1 MSYRN
6 NMMNTEDSLVLEYIN
21 IIREQT
27 SYQNR
32 LVLRYFDNI
41 AQSSNNLRIIL
52 QQYLEVVERRV
63 QTNRSQQNSSNI
75 FQFTPQRQNL
85 FTTDGWTNTNT
96 NTNTNTYNT
105 NRSTRQSPISSRF
118 NLRRRT
124 NRQPPANVSFA
135 PPSRYNRSTRRRRN
149 QNILNQILEQSLYTS
164 PNRQPASN
172 SDISR
177 NITNHIWREISN
189 TTTQTLCPITQEEFQ
204 ENDRISRIEHC
215 GHIFY
220 EDALNTYLT
229 QFDHRCPMCR
239 YNISSQIYPP
249 RSYAAAASTTPSNI
263 IRQNAFDLPSFDIS
277 YNFQNFPSLDISS
290 NLTPNIGDIMN
301 IPITSIDISSNNSLV
316 FDFNNLDINDAVNQL
331 SNAMLSSISTAISNP
346 DNSGNTISAEY
357 SVYLPQSI
365 NTQNNS
371 TNTEDNATSADNDDE
386 TY

>member
-6 NMMNTEDSLVLEYIN
+6 NMMNSEDRLVLEYIN

-32 LVLRYFDNI
+32 LILRYFDNI

-105 NRSTRQSPISSRF
+105 NRSTRHSPISSRF

-135 PPSRYNRSTRRRRN
+135 PPSRYNRSTRRRN

>member
-1 MSYRN
+1 
-6 NMMNTEDSLVLEYIN
+6 
-21 IIREQT
+21 
-27 SYQNR
+27 
-32 LVLRYFDNI
+32 
-41 AQSSNNLRIIL
+41 
-52 QQYLEVVERRV
+52 
-63 QTNRSQQNSSNI
+63 
-75 FQFTPQRQNL
+75 
-85 FTTDGWTNTNT
+85 
-96 NTNTNTYNT
+96 
-105 NRSTRQSPISSRF
+105 
-118 NLRRRT
+118 
-124 NRQPPANVSFA
+124 
-135 PPSRYNRSTRRRRN
+135 
-149 QNILNQILEQSLYTS
+149 
-164 PNRQPASN
+164 
-172 SDISR
+172 
-177 NITNHIWREISN
+177 
-189 TTTQTLCPITQEEFQ
+189 
-204 ENDRISRIEHC
+204 
-215 GHIFY
+215 
-220 EDALNTYLT
+220 
-229 QFDHRCPMCR
+229 MCR

>member
-1 MSYRN
+1 
-6 NMMNTEDSLVLEYIN
+6 MMNSEDRLVLEYIN

-32 LVLRYFDNI
+32 LILRYFDNI

-135 PPSRYNRSTRRRRN
+135 PPSRYNRSTRRRN

-365 NTQNNS
+365 NTQNQS